1 MNGFIN
7 NCNYKINRTDEN
19 PFLYGIIDNGDINMD
34 LVEIFE
40 VIFGVGFIILALIGS
55 KQIFGGIFYSK
66 KVKAVVSEKKSEVYI
81 WIDGQRYTDRHEIN
95 LAKKRDMRRH
105 IQKGD
110 RRKQK
115 YREHRIDSISFT
127 YDDGGV
133 THTTD
138 PKTTICP
145 VSTSFIDVSKT
156 YNIMVSRKYPWKA
169 RIGLF
174 EVLKETLCMN
184 NNIIIRFILCIIII
198 CNALIYLVADVGL
211 AALGVWIINI
221 GINGIR

>member
-1 MNGFIN
+1 
-7 NCNYKINRTDEN
+7 
-19 PFLYGIIDNGDINMD
+19 MD

-40 VIFGVGFIILALIGS
+40 VIFGAGFIILALIGS

-66 KVKAVVSEKKSEVYI
+66 KVRAVVSERKSEVYI
-81 WIDGQRYTDRHEIN
+81 WIDGQRYTDRYEIN

-105 IQKGD
+105 IQSGD

-115 YREHRIDSISFT
+115 YREHRIEHIS
-127 YDDGGV
+127 
-133 THTTD
+133 
-138 PKTTICP
+138 
-145 VSTSFIDVSKT
+145 
-156 YNIMVSRKYPWKA
+156 YPWKA

-184 NNIIIRFILCIIII
+184 CNIIIRLIMCIIII
-198 CNALIYLVADVGL
+198 CNALLYLAADVGL
-211 AALGVWIINI
+211 VALGVWIINL

>member
-1 MNGFIN
+1 
-7 NCNYKINRTDEN
+7 
-19 PFLYGIIDNGDINMD
+19 MD

-40 VIFGVGFIILALIGS
+40 VIFGVGFVILALIGS

-66 KVKAVVSEKKSEVYI
+66 KVRAVVSERKSEVYI
-81 WIDGQRYTDRHEIN
+81 WIDGQRYTDRYEIN

-105 IQKGD
+105 IQSGD

-115 YREHRIDSISFT
+115 YREHRIEHISFT
-127 YDDGGV
+127 YEDEGV
-133 THTTD
+133 THTTS
-138 PKTTICP
+138 PKATICP
-145 VSTSFIDVSKT
+145 VSTSFVDDSKV

-184 NNIIIRFILCIIII
+184 CNIIIRLIMCIIII
-198 CNALIYLVADVGL
+198 CNALLYLAADVGL
-211 AALGVWIINI
+211 VALGVWIINL